1 MNMKD
6 KNTALRGVE
15 LQHRHFSFIAAVIRD
30 MPDHAASL
38 RAQKR
43 SVANAFADAC
53 RATNGRF
60 DRERF
65 LSACGFD
72 D

>member
-30 MPDHAASL
+30 MPDHADTL

-43 SVANAFADAC
+43 SVALAFADAC
-53 RATNGRF
+53 KATNGRF
-60 DRERF
+60 NRDRF
-65 LSACGFD
+65 LAACGFE
-72 D
+72 